1 MGEREP
7 IDTAAMKQCAS
18 IKVESSLSKVC
29 DFCLG
34 RRQPMSSGATTSAG
48 KAKKNGGDGLGVLRR
63 SWWLWER
70 LGRGLG
76 LELWG

>member
-34 RRQPMSSGATTSAG
+34 RRQPMSSGATSLAG
-48 KAKKNGGDGLGVLRR
+48 RAKKDG
-63 SWWLWER
+63 
-70 LGRGLG
+70 GRGWEG
-76 LELWG
+76 VGGYGSGFGMIK